1 MPFNREM
8 IDDPLIRGIRRI
20 PALKRADNV
29 ALSRVILNGGA
40 EGIRARDRMVEGNM
54 RLVLHIARKYPDGSL
69 NLHDRIQEGS
79 MGLLR
84 AISKFDPERG
94 ISFAT
99 YAIYW
104 IRAHIERAVSAN
116 EHTIHVPANV
126 AFAIRR
132 LRRAEAASAHPL
144 TEDETEEI
152 LALGPNII
160 QAVKR
165 MPHGLVPI
173 DAPIAADPDGQIM
186 ADIVPDLSIEEP
198 EETVLRS
205 GLWQFLSTDC
215 GLPDRDLTMLGLF
228 ACGETYQSM
237 GEMYGVSRE
246 RARQIVVDALK
257 VAQRRI
263 TRFDYPEIEACPK

>member
-1 MPFNREM
+1 MRSNREF
-8 IDDPLIRGIRRI
+8 DDDLILKGIRRI

-29 ALSRVILNGGA
+29 ALAHLILKGGA
-40 EGIRARDRMVEGNM
+40 EGLRARDQMVAGNM
-54 RLVLHIARKYPDGSL
+54 RLVLHIARKYPDGTL
-69 NLHDRIQEGS
+69 NLHDRIQEGA

-84 AISKFDPERG
+84 AINKFDPERG

-116 EHTIHVPANV
+116 EYTIHVPANV

-132 LRRAEAASAHPL
+132 LRRAEAAADQPL
-144 TEDETEEI
+144 TDDETEEI
-152 LALGPNII
+152 LALGPNIV

-165 MPHGLVPI
+165 MPHTIVPI
-173 DAPIAADPDGQIM
+173 DAPIASDPDGQIM
-186 ADIVPDLSIEEP
+186 ADIVPDQSIEDP
-198 EETVLRS
+198 EEAVLRS
-205 GLWQFLSTDC
+205 GLWQFLSVDC

-246 RARQIVVDALK
+246 RARQIVVDAIKIVQRK
-257 VAQRRI
+257 VGRHGFSEVV
-263 TRFDYPEIEACPK
+263 TCPK

>member
-1 MPFNREM
+1 MRFNRES
-8 IDDPLIRGIRRI
+8 DDDLILKGIRRS

-29 ALSRVILNGGA
+29 ALSRVVISGGA
-40 EGIRARDRMVEGNM
+40 EGIRARDRMVAGNM

-69 NLHDRIQEGS
+69 NLHDRIQEGA

-84 AISKFDPERG
+84 AVSKFDPERG

-116 EHTIHVPANV
+116 EYTIHVPANV

-144 TEDETEEI
+144 TDDETEEI

-165 MPHGLVPI
+165 MPQSIVPI
-173 DAPIAADPDGQIM
+173 DAPIASDPDGQVM
-186 ADIVPDLSIEEP
+186 ADIVPDLSLEDP

-205 GLWQFLSTDC
+205 GLWRFLSVDC
-215 GLPDRDLTMLGLF
+215 ELPDRDLTMLGLF

-237 GEMYGVSRE
+237 GDMYGVSRE
-246 RARQIVVDALK
+246 RARQIVGDAIKMVQRK
-257 VAQRRI
+257 VGHH
-263 TRFDYPEIEACPK
+263 EVEACPK